1 MECPNC
7 SNQLTANLYE
17 GVSIHV
23 CPSCKGRLLDE
34 QKLDVIEK
42 KRELYISRDHGHTD
56 SNHYDG
62 ARFCPDCEV
71 RMEKAKYGKY
81 VPRTI
86 DKCPQCNNIW
96 LDEGE
101 LEDIQV
107 AYEMYE
113 ENTKKV
119 KRY

>member
-1 MECPNC
+1 MQCPNC
-7 SNQLTANLYE
+7 SNQLTATLYE
-17 GVSIHV
+17 GFNIHV
-23 CPSCKGRLLDE
+23 CSSCKGRLLDE
-34 QKLDVIEK
+34 QKLGEIEK
-42 KRELYISRDHGHTD
+42 KRGLYISRDQGHTD

-62 ARFCPDCEV
+62 TRFCPGCDTK
-71 RMEKAKYGKY
+71 MEKAKYGKY

-113 ENTKKV
+113 ENTTKAK
-119 KRY
+119 

>member
-1 MECPNC
+1 M
-7 SNQLTANLYE
+7 YE
-17 GVSIHV
+17 GVRIYV
-23 CPSCKGRLLDE
+23 CSSCNGRLLDE
-34 QKLDVIEK
+34 QKLGEIEK
-42 KRELYISRDHGHTD
+42 KRELYISREQGHTN
-56 SNHYDG
+56 SSHYDG
-62 ARFCPDCEV
+62 TRFCPDCDIK
-71 RMEKAKYGKY
+71 MEKAKYGQY

-96 LDEGE
+96 LDKGE

-119 KRY
+119 KGN